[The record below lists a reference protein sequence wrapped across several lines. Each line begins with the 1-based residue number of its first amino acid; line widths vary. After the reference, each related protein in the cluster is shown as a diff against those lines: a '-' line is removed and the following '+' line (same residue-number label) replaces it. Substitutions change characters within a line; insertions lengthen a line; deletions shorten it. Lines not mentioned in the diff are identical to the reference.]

1 MNPEVIPSASENKI
15 DKEGGIVESVA
26 LSSKG
31 GNSLEELLYGIT
43 KWIANKLMRDPG
55 RVEETGGKRGTSDEK
70 CCVRVGG

>member
-1 MNPEVIPSASENKI
+1 MNPEVIPSAPENKI

-26 LSSKG
+26 LNSKG

-55 RVEETGGKRGTSDEK
+55 RVEETERKRETSDEK
-70 CCVRVGG
+70 CCARVRS